1 MLSEIQRWKEGL
13 DLLLVALGTALRGEV
28 RCTLGK
34 ERRRGSVG
42 MGMLTNSVL
51 VHKSNSCLVAE
62 ESFYFLRIGSFQE
75 MNPLMKKKMT
85 VIHEMNQDLQVFL
98 AQAFLL

>member
-1 MLSEIQRWKEGL
+1 MLSEIRHWKEGL
-13 DLLLVALGTALRGEV
+13 DLLLVALGTALRDEV
-28 RCTLGK
+28 RCASGK
-34 ERRRGSVG
+34 ERKQGSVG
-42 MGMLTNSVL
+42 TGMLTNSAL
-51 VHKSNSCLVAE
+51 VHKSNSCLAVE
-62 ESFYFLRIGSFQE
+62 ESFYFLQMGSFQE